1 MFHADRVQFE
11 RPDLQELNLDY
22 TLVDMHFHS
31 HYSDGL
37 NRIDAIADRARRL
50 GIGVAITDHNDI
62 RGALEMDQYTDVLSI
77 PGIEITAAEGSH
89 VLVYFYEAR
98 QLSHFY
104 HHHVQPFMGQ
114 GVMSSLRLNL
124 FEIIERTHAYK
135 CLVIFP
141 HPYCAMYTGV
151 CNLQFTKEQLHQLLN
166 MVDGVEVINAN
177 NLKKW
182 NLKCTVLGF
191 NLNKI
196 MVGGSDGHCLS
207 HMGRAVSFAKCP
219 ANRYDFLDAVHCKQN
234 RVIGK
239 EIAFLRKLTSNG
251 LKLRS
256 NLLNCQDLIEKNFRY
271 SRIAINYKARAFGS
285 TVRRKYDNHFRSES
299 LRNYFNI

>member
-11 RPDLQELNLDY
+11 RPDLFALNLDH
-22 TLVDMHFHS
+22 TVVDMHFHS

-37 NRIDAIADRARRL
+37 NRINAIADQARKL
-50 GIGVAITDHNDI
+50 GIGIALTDHNDI
-62 RGALEMDQYTDVLSI
+62 RGALELDQHTGILSI

-89 VLVYFYEAR
+89 VLVYFYDT
-98 QLSHFY
+98 QGLIHFY
-104 HHHVQPFMGQ
+104 QHHVKPFMGQ
-114 GVMSSLRLNL
+114 GVMSSLKLNL
-124 FEIIERTHAYK
+124 IDIIERTQGYQ

-151 CNLQFTKEQLHQLLN
+151 CNLQFCKEQLHLLLS

-191 NLNKI
+191 NLDKI

-207 HMGRAVSFAKCP
+207 HMGRTVSFAKCP
-219 ANRYDFLDAVHCKQN
+219 ATRHDFLDAVRCKQN

-256 NLLNCQDLIEKNFRY
+256 NLFNCHDLIEKNLRY
-271 SRIAINYKARAFGS
+271 SCMAINYKARAFGS
-285 TVRRKYDNHFRSES
+285 NVRRKYDTHFKSES